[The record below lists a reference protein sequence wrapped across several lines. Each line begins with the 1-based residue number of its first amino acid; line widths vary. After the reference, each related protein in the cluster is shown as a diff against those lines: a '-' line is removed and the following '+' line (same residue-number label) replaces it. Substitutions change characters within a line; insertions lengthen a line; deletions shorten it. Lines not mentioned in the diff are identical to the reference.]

1 MGKRLLV
8 LFLIAF
14 CLGFVSGQPPFQQ
27 SPTES
32 GYLIIETGYPSSH
45 KINEDYY
52 IHTHVYN
59 GTTSLLVKSGIS
71 CYYHFYNHN
80 LKGGEH
86 IDTGILTLYGDGYY
100 NYTSGNLI
108 NETGE
113 YSVLIWCNSSTE
125 GGFFK
130 YTFDAVYT
138 GKTINSAQA
147 ILYSAFFFI
156 LVFVFIM
163 VIFGIQQL
171 PSDNE
176 RDEEGKILSIT
187 YLKYLRNVLWFFE
200 WMLFIGILYLS
211 SNLAFAYLHEE
222 LFAQI
227 LFVLFR
233 VSFGITPVIVIVWLI
248 WIFVS
253 MFHDR
258 QMQQILNRGM
268 FPQGRL

>member
-14 CLGFVSGQPPFQQ
+14 CLGLVSGTPSINTQYNLTVSCENFNCANLNVTILYPNSTIFINNQQ
-27 SPTES
+27 MDNNVYYAKYSFT
-32 GYLIIETGYPSSH
+32 PS
-45 KINEDYY
+45 
-52 IHTHVYN
+52 
-59 GTTSLLVKSGIS
+59 VK
-71 CYYHFYNHN
+71 
-80 LKGGEH
+80 
-86 IDTGILTLYGDGYY
+86 
-100 NYTSGNLI
+100 
-108 NETGE
+108 GE
-113 YSVLIWCNSSTE
+113 YVYYLFD
-125 GGFFK
+125 GGNYSDGK
-130 YTFDAVYT
+130 IEVTYT

-200 WMLFIGILYLS
+200 WMLFIGILYIS
-211 SNLAFAYLHEE
+211 SSLAFAYLHEE

-227 LFVLFR
+227 LFTFFR
-233 VSFGITPVIVIVWLI
+233 ISFGITPIIVIVWMI
-248 WIFVS
+248 WIFVR
-253 MFHDR
+253 MFHDK
-258 QMQQILNRGM
+258 QMQQVLNRGM